1 MIDDDGRIAVIDFSE
16 ATILPSSF
24 SRYAVAWRQP
34 QIKRDISHLVVT
46 PTTDG
51 VDNTSALLAA
61 TAPMVMSSSSFVTS
75 GRRLLGQELGKDEDD
90 TFYRLLTDGQG
101 RPVMKDKPKSCDSSS
116 DDEGNDILASTGTT
130 VKAREGIHSDSSASH
145 SKDRSG
151 TA

>member
-1 MIDDDGRIAVIDFSE
+1 MVFCYSDVWLGNFIIDDDGRIAVIDFSE
-16 ATILPSSF
+16 ASILPSSF
-24 SRYAVAWRQP
+24 SKYAVAWRQP
-34 QIKRDISHLVVT
+34 QIKCDISHLVVT

-116 DDEGNDILASTGTT
+116 DDEG
-130 VKAREGIHSDSSASH
+130 RHFGINRHNGESP
-145 SKDRSG
+145 RG
-151 TA
+151 NT